1 MTTKSKKKAGRLSR
15 VWNRVNSAWRSTIL
29 GAMPG
34 TVIAAV
40 YAVAAY
46 FAFNAG
52 SRSPGVAYTVTTLV
66 IFLGTPGTILLMEK
80 GPH

>member
-15 VWNRVNSAWRSTIL
+15 VWNRVSKPWRWTLL
-29 GAMPG
+29 GEIPR
-34 TVIAAV
+34 TVIAGA
-40 YAVAAY
+40 YAVTSY

-66 IFLGTPGTILLMEK
+66 IFPGTPGTILLMEK
-80 GPH
+80 RPH